1 MIAAAIQIPGGP
13 DTVIRTDWFG
23 HGLSMDQTS
32 TPDFTHWSFLID
44 GVPTPAIN
52 CSWVN
57 YYQLDVAYSGVSPIS
72 AGYVFFNHIDPL
84 LRDYNQRIGYAP
96 TTIQFF

>member
-13 DTVIRTDWFG
+13 ETVIRTDWYG
-23 HGLSMDQTS
+23 HGVAMDQAS
-32 TPDFTHWSFLID
+32 QPDFTKWSFLID
-44 GVPTPAIN
+44 AVPTPATS

-57 YYQLDVAYSGVSPIS
+57 YYQLDVAYSGVAPIS
-72 AGYVFFNHIDPL
+72 AGHIFFNDMDPA
-84 LRDYNQRIGYAP
+84 LRDYNYRIGYAP